1 MKDRVEI
8 SGYIVVLFVMLVLV
22 SPEWRPDGEAAPEF
36 PLRAMGRL
44 ADGRTNRVVTYSD
57 LLRQAKLTV
66 RSEKDLELG
75 RAADFQGIPLSE
87 LPRVFG
93 AASDADV
100 MLMRASDNY
109 FSFFTRDYIERHS
122 PFLAVRI
129 DGQAPSKW
137 PKTSYGA
144 ALGPYLVAHERFDGA
159 ELLPGFKEP
168 AKFPY
173 AVVSVEFAR
182 TADTVD
188 RLKVSGA
195 MTNASLRVGQAL
207 ALSACISCHHA
218 GDFGGTL
225 AQRPWM
231 ILSTW
236 AKADPSYFRRYVRDP
251 KSVNPNSKMGG
262 FKDWPDEAIESV
274 RRYFAAYTPAP

>member
-1 MKDRVEI
+1 MKDRLEI
-8 SGYIVVLFVMLVLV
+8 SGSILVLFVLLVLL
-22 SPEWRPDGEAAPEF
+22 SPAWRPDAEAAAEF
-36 PLRAMGRL
+36 PLRATGRL
-44 ADGRTNRVVTYSD
+44 ANGKTNRVVAYAD
-57 LLRQAKLTV
+57 LLQRAKMTV
-66 RSEKDLELG
+66 RAEKDLELG
-75 RAADFQGIPLSE
+75 RAAEFQGVPLSE
-87 LPRVFG
+87 LPRVLG
-93 AASDADV
+93 AAPDADV
-100 MLMRASDNY
+100 MLMRAADNY

-129 DGQAPSKW
+129 DGLPPSQW

-144 ALGPYLVAHERFDGA
+144 ALGPYLVAHEKFDGA
-159 ELLPGFKEP
+159 ELLVGLKEP

-182 TADTVD
+182 AADTVD

-195 MTNASLRVGQAL
+195 ATNASLRVGQTL
-207 ALSACISCHHA
+207 ALTACISCHHA

-274 RRYFAAYTPAP
+274 RRYFAAYTTAP

>member
-1 MKDRVEI
+1 MKDRAEL
-8 SGYIVVLFVMLVLV
+8 SGYILVLAVILVLV
-22 SPEWRPDGEAAPEF
+22 SPKWRLETEAASEF
-36 PLRAMGRL
+36 PLRAIGRL
-44 ADGRTNRVVTYSD
+44 SDGKTNRLVAYSD
-57 LLRQAKLTV
+57 LLQRAKMTV

-75 RAADFQGIPLSE
+75 RAAEFQGIPLSE
-87 LPRVFG
+87 LPRVLG
-93 AASDADV
+93 AAADADV
-100 MLMRASDNY
+100 LLMRAADNY

-129 DGQAPSKW
+129 DGLPPSKW
-137 PKTSYGA
+137 PKTSFGA
-144 ALGPYLVAHERFDGA
+144 ALGPYLVAHEKFDGA
-159 ELLPGFKEP
+159 ELLVGLKEP

-182 TADTVD
+182 AADTVD
-188 RLKVSGA
+188 KLKVSGA
-195 MTNASLRVGQAL
+195 TTNASLRVGQTL

-236 AKADPSYFRRYVRDP
+236 AKADPS
-251 KSVNPNSKMGG
+251 
-262 FKDWPDEAIESV
+262 
-274 RRYFAAYTPAP
+274 

>member
-1 MKDRVEI
+1 MKDRMELSCYVAAI
-8 SGYIVVLFVMLVLV
+8 FIMLFLVT
-22 SPEWRPDGEAAPEF
+22 
-36 PLRAMGRL
+36 PLRPERDAVATETPLTVLGRL
-44 ADGRTNRVVTYSD
+44 EDGKTNRTVGYTE
-57 LLRQAKLTV
+57 LFHGARLTV

-75 RAADFQGIPLSE
+75 RAVEFQGIPLAD
-87 LPRVFG
+87 LPRMLG
-93 AASDADV
+93 AAPDADV
-100 MLMRASDNY
+100 MLMRAADNY
-109 FSFFTRDYIERHS
+109 FSFFTRDYIERHD

-129 DGQAPSKW
+129 DGQVPSKW

-144 ALGPYLVAHERFDGA
+144 ALGPYLVAHEKFEAR
-159 ELLPGFKEP
+159 ELLVGLNEP

-182 TADTVD
+182 AADTVD
-188 RLKVSGA
+188 KLKVSGA
-195 MTNASLRVGQAL
+195 ETNASLRVGQTL

-236 AKADPSYFRRYVRDP
+236 ARADPSYFRRYVRDP

-274 RRYFAAYTPAP
+274 RGYFAAYTSAP